1 MENLEM
7 SCCPSDSVTN
17 ASVHTGN
24 QRRHIEHASIVH
36 VTDEGSIGVDP
47 CFCKP
52 PLTQPRRQQTQSESQ
67 HLVSRITE
75 CDLVYDNHRQH
86 GANCLTSTDLADG
99 SRSLTGGSKVA
110 DIVHTRSHHRVRSI
124 DELSRSNRRANAS
137 ERTARLRENLTNNR
151 YLQVR
156 HAEHFRVQ
164 LPLPPCPGPRQ
175 TNPGRQRPGCNE
187 GFSNVG
193 LSDPLA

>member
-1 MENLEM
+1 M
-7 SCCPSDSVTN
+7 SCCAARLSSDTVVHG
-17 ASVHTGN
+17 SVHTGN
-24 QRRHIEHASIVH
+24 QRRRIEQTSVVHAE
-36 VTDEGSIGVDP
+36 DEGAIGVDP

-52 PLTQPRRQQTQSESQ
+52 ALAQPRLSQSESQ

-75 CDLVYDNHRQH
+75 CDLIYDNNRQH
-86 GANCLTSTDLADG
+86 GGNCLTSQDLANG
-99 SRSLTGGSKVA
+99 SRSLTGGSNVA

-124 DELSRSNRRANAS
+124 DELSRSNKRASAS
-137 ERTARLRENLTNNR
+137 ERTARLRDNLTNNR

-156 HAEHFRVQ
+156 HAEHFRTQ
-164 LPLPPCPGPRQ
+164 LPLPPCPPPRQ
-175 TNPGRQRPGCNE
+175 MIPGRQRPGCNE

>member
-1 MENLEM
+1 M
-7 SCCPSDSVTN
+7 SCCAAPSDSVTN
-17 ASVHTGN
+17 SSVHTGK
-24 QRRHIEHASIVH
+24 QRRRIEQTSVVHAE
-36 VTDEGSIGVDP
+36 DEGAIGIDP

-52 PLTQPRRQQTQSESQ
+52 PQVRRQESQSESQ

-75 CDLVYDNHRQH
+75 CDLVYDNNRQQ
-86 GANCLTSTDLADG
+86 GGGCLSSSDLANG
-99 SRSLTGGSKVA
+99 TRSLTGGSKVA
-110 DIVHTRSHHRVRSI
+110 DVVHTRSHHRVHSI
-124 DELSRSNRRANAS
+124 DELTRSNRRAGAS

-151 YLQVR
+151 YLKVR
-156 HAEHFRVQ
+156 HEEHFRVQ
-164 LPLPPCPGPRQ
+164 LPLPPCPAPRQ

>member
-1 MENLEM
+1 M
-7 SCCPSDSVTN
+7 SCCCAARLPSDSVTN
-17 ASVHTGN
+17 SSVHTGT
-24 QRRHIEHASIVH
+24 QRRRIEQTSVVHAE
-36 VTDEGSIGVDP
+36 DERVIGVDP

-52 PLTQPRRQQTQSESQ
+52 PQSRRQQTQSESQ
-67 HLVSRITE
+67 RLVSRITE
-75 CDLVYDNHRQH
+75 CDLVYDNNRQQ
-86 GANCLTSTDLADG
+86 GANCLTSSDLADG

-110 DIVHTRSHHRVRSI
+110 DLIHTRSHHRVRSI

-156 HAEHFRVQ
+156 HAEHFRIQ
-164 LPLPPCPGPRQ
+164 TPLPPCAVRQ
-175 TNPGRQRPGCNE
+175 MIPGRQRPGCNE

>member
-1 MENLEM
+1 M
-7 SCCPSDSVTN
+7 SCCAARLPSDTVSH
-17 ASVHTGN
+17 SSIHT
-24 QRRHIEHASIVH
+24 RRQKDRIEQSSILHA
-36 VTDEGSIGVDP
+36 EGEGIDP
-47 CFCKP
+47 CFCKTA
-52 PLTQPRRQQTQSESQ
+52 LAQPRRQETQSESR

-75 CDLVYDNHRQH
+75 CDLVYDNHRQQ
-86 GANCLTSTDLADG
+86 GANCLTSTELADG

-110 DIVHTRSHHRVRSI
+110 DRVHTRSHHRVHSI
-124 DELSRSNRRANAS
+124 DELTRSTRRAAAS

-151 YLQVR
+151 YLKDR

-164 LPLPPCPGPRQ
+164 SPLPPCPVRQ
-175 TNPGRQRPGCNE
+175 MNPGRQRPGCNE